1 MSFAM
6 NIEFDSAVWCRSI
19 RILSR
24 KIQYYF
30 VGIYKVEVWVKDWVV
45 MVVNGS
51 PGKAEDE

>member
-1 MSFAM
+1 M